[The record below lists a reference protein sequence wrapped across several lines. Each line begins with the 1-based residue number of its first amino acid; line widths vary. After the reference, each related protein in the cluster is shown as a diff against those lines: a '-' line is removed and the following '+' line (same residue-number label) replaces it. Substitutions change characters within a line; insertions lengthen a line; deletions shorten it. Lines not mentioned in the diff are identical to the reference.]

1 MDLVKLTNGFRCRR
15 YVVLGLVSEQVSTC
29 IHRWFRR
36 YVPTFTVSK
45 FLLTLIATT
54 ELLNSVK
61 IAT

>member
-1 MDLVKLTNGFRCRR
+1 MDLVRLTNGFRCRR
-15 YVVLGLVSEQVSTC
+15 YMVLGLVCEQVSTC

-36 YVPTFTVSK
+36 YVPTFTVRK
-45 FLLTLIATT
+45 ILLTIIATT